1 MAYSNFNNLSKIE
14 SQLGLTIRRGSIF
27 NSNTIVPIEPSA
39 WLVESLWRAQLMG
52 FDSEKERSE
61 RLISPLLSELAALNQ
76 NELTIYSGHELNVD
90 KTIGLNGECDFLIAL
105 GQKVIQLVQ
114 TPLFSVVEAKRQDLT
129 WGTAQCAA
137 QMVGSMR
144 YNISHNVHPPYI
156 YGATTD
162 GIKWSFLKL
171 ENNVLII
178 DQTTVLFQEI
188 PKLLGILQFLL
199 SDAKTWGLTN

>member
-1 MAYSNFNNLSKIE
+1 MAYSNYNNLQKVE
-14 SQLGLTIRRGSIF
+14 TQLGLSIRRGIIF
-27 NSNTIVPIEPSA
+27 NSDTIKNIEPSV
-39 WLVESLWRAQLMG
+39 WLIESLRRAQLLG
-52 FDSEKERSE
+52 YDSEKERSE
-61 RLISPLLSELAALNQ
+61 RLISPILSELATLNE

-90 KTIGLNGECDFLIAL
+90 KSVGLNGECDFLIAL

-137 QMVGSMR
+137 QMVGAMR
-144 YNISHNVHPPYI
+144 YNINHDVHLPYI

-171 ENNVLII
+171 EKNVLTI
-178 DQTTVLFQEI
+178 DQTPVLFQDI

-199 SDAKTWGLTN
+199 SDAKTWGFN

>member
-1 MAYSNFNNLSKIE
+1 MAYSNYNNLQKIE
-14 SQLGLTIRRGSIF
+14 SQLKLTIRRGFFLENDAIKR
-27 NSNTIVPIEPSA
+27 IEPSV
-39 WLVESLWRAQLMG
+39 WLIESLRRAQLMG
-52 FDSEKERSE
+52 YDSEKERSE
-61 RLISPLLSELAALNQ
+61 RLISPLLAELVALNE

-90 KTIGLNGECDFLIAL
+90 KSVGLNGECDFLIAL

-144 YNISHNVHPPYI
+144 FNASRNVHLPYI

-162 GIKWSFLKL
+162 GVKWSFLKL
-171 ENNVLII
+171 EKDVLTI
-178 DQTTVLFQEI
+178 DQTPVLFQDV

-199 SDAKTWGLTN
+199 NDAKSWGIV